1 MLRTPAVL
9 LSAYTN
15 RLTAKNHILR
25 DLVSEFFG
33 FFHFSLEEED
43 KKDTFLSF
51 KGLIYE
57 ELIEFIPT
65 RLLWLH

>member
-25 DLVSEFFG
+25 DLVSEFWG
-33 FFHFSLEEED
+33 FFIFFRRRGQ
-43 KKDTFLSF
+43 KKDTFISF
-51 KGLIYE
+51 KALIYE